1 MDYSHTPS
9 QEAAQHIA
17 PSVGELQKLTLREI
31 AKHQSGLTADE
42 VAARL
47 GLDRL
52 SIRPRCTE
60 LRKKNQIFDSNV
72 RRKNQ
77 SGRSATVWI
86 CKVQTDLFDQAT
98 SA

>member
-60 LRKKNQIFDSNV
+60 LRKRNKIFDSSV

-86 CKVQTDLFDQAT
+86 CKVQTDLFD
-98 SA
+98 